1 MREPETKTVW
11 RGKRGGR
18 REEEECLS
26 LREEPGSQEKQTH
39 TMNNLNHN
47 KYMRTDTH
55 THTHK
60 QTHTHTHK
68 HTPNIKPNKPPNTHT
83 HTYTKYINTNTH
95 K

>member
-47 KYMRTDTH
+47 KYMRTHTH
-55 THTHK
+55 THTNK
-60 QTHTHTHK
+60 HTHTHK

>member
-47 KYMRTDTH
+47 K
-55 THTHK
+55 
-60 QTHTHTHK
+60 
-68 HTPNIKPNKPPNTHT
+68 
-83 HTYTKYINTNTH
+83 
-95 K
+95 